1 VERLPVRS
9 GPEVRV
15 EGVIMIGSYLMALPL
30 MHRFAMRLQHHLD
43 SDVDGVVVTHGTDT
57 MEETAYL
64 LDLVVDDERPIVS
77 RLRSDL
83 PTRPTPMVPA
93 TWRTP

>member
-1 VERLPVRS
+1 
-9 GPEVRV
+9 
-15 EGVIMIGSYLMALPL
+15 MIGSYLMALPL
-30 MHRFAMRLQHHLD
+30 MHRFAMRVQHHLD

-57 MEETAYL
+57 MEQTAYL
-64 LDLVVDDERPIVS
+64 LSLGVLVARPIVA